1 MNPTERGKK
10 LLEIVDRQGHL
21 QERFASEFSTLSKY
35 WYASQFMVWVTRNND
50 YLQKVLE
57 VHSVPMKDLQ
67 NFVSVKR
74 EDVEFHLSNYLASV
88 TGCRDYLFNW
98 GKSSGIVRIDE
109 ITLQLKQEPTARI
122 LNAMRSSILH
132 GARAF
137 ANWGVS
143 MTSAI
148 HPGGPGVNLTF
159 NLSDTLTRKLS
170 ELPAE
175 CKEKVSEIKEA
186 QENNLDWLG
195 SLAAEGALLV
205 KNAWS
210 FARSAFYELHKDE
223 FETREQVI
231 QELKLLETEYHKIG
245 PLPLS
250 ELGFPLKP
258 LSNE

>member
-1 MNPTERGKK
+1 M
-10 LLEIVDRQGHL
+10 
-21 QERFASEFSTLSKY
+21 
-35 WYASQFMVWVTRNND
+35 
-50 YLQKVLE
+50 
-57 VHSVPMKDLQ
+57 
-67 NFVSVKR
+67 
-74 EDVEFHLSNYLASV
+74 
-88 TGCRDYLFNW
+88 
-98 GKSSGIVRIDE
+98 RIDE
-109 ITLQLKQEPTARI
+109 ITLQFKQEPTARI

-143 MTSAI
+143 MTSAM

-159 NLSDTLTRKLS
+159 NLSDTLTKKLS
-170 ELPAE
+170 ELPPE

-186 QENNLDWLG
+186 QENKLDWLG
-195 SLAAEGALLV
+195 SLTAEGALLV

-245 PLPLS
+245 PLPIS

-258 LSNE
+258 SSNE